1 MSNIGPISVF
11 ATNSGKVL
19 AEKICALLSL
29 PLGKAK
35 IEKFNDGEINV
46 KIEDSVRGDDVFIV
60 TDIHGSADNLME
72 AIFLADAARMSS
84 AGRVTF
90 IITKFGQDRSDRKD
104 EPRKPIGVKL
114 VIKMLECALP
124 NRVIVLDIHSEQ
136 SMAIFTTPVCD
147 HLFGSAIAIRYLPD
161 ILKQESFV
169 VGAPDQGGV
178 PRARKYARLLG
189 QEEIVF
195 FSKERVSAGE
205 VKNGSIRIL
214 GDVLGKIVLLV
225 DDMIDTGGTV
235 IADAE
240 AAKRA
245 GATKVYVFATHAIFS
260 KDAIERIMRSEID
273 RVFVTDSIYHDPEK
287 LEAGKI
293 TILSSAPLLAD
304 AIRRTHDNQSLT
316 GLIPS

>member
-1 MSNIGPISVF
+1 M
-11 ATNSGKVL
+11 
-19 AEKICALLSL
+19 
-29 PLGKAK
+29 
-35 IEKFNDGEINV
+35 
-46 KIEDSVRGDDVFIV
+46 
-60 TDIHGSADNLME
+60 
-72 AIFLADAARMSS
+72 
-84 AGRVTF
+84 
-90 IITKFGQDRSDRKD
+90 
-104 EPRKPIGVKL
+104 
-114 VIKMLECALP
+114 
-124 NRVIVLDIHSEQ
+124 
-136 SMAIFTTPVCD
+136 
-147 HLFGSAIAIRYLPD
+147 PD